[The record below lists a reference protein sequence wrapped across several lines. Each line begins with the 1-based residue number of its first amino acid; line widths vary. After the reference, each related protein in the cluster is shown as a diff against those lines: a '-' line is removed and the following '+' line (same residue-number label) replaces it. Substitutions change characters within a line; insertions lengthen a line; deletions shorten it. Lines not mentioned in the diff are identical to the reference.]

1 MRVDSIT
8 YKEKTLHIG
17 DTVRIGTACPTAFM
31 DCIVTRIET
40 IETTGIKGENLA
52 YASVTLARPHAYV
65 SQFGSVYLTH
75 ELFSSYAKSIFED
88 DTILEN
94 NSGRLMK

>member
-1 MRVDSIT
+1 MRVDSVT

-17 DTVRIGTACPTAFM
+17 DVIRLESIGTHAFM
-31 DCIVTRIET
+31 DCVVTRIET
-40 IETTGIKGENLA
+40 TGLPAELGYDLA
-52 YASVTLARPHAYV
+52 YTLVTLARPHAYV

-75 ELFSSYAKSIFED
+75 ELFSTYAKSIFEN

-94 NSGRLMK
+94 NSGRLMR